1 MTLVHNEWFI
11 KISNM
16 AKNSHKV
23 CITLYIVVVPCLA
36 CSVFVT
42 HLADWNNSLQGLV
55 NSGPPHTGVF
65 SSPFRGR
72 CHGVASVGAP
82 HSRQSCQQLVHL
94 VSESYGSRSALTVS
108 GQPFLTATRT
118 LLWVVH
124 PSLRVP
130 LAVQCTFLHFAC
142 ICFTWQT
149 DAPSIEARCHC
160 GNQELEN
167 ACWLKHVQI

>member
-1 MTLVHNEWFI
+1 MVHKDLKHGQKQSQGLYYLVYC
-11 KISNM
+11 SG
-16 AKNSHKV
+16 
-23 CITLYIVVVPCLA
+23 A
-36 CSVFVT
+36 CSVFAT

-55 NSGPPHTGVF
+55 NSGLPHTGVF

-118 LLWVVH
+118 LLRVVH

-130 LAVQCTFLHFAC
+130 LAVQCTFMHFAC
-142 ICFTWQT
+142 ICFTWQQMLH
-149 DAPSIEARCHC
+149 P
-160 GNQELEN
+160 
-167 ACWLKHVQI
+167 LKLSATVAIRS